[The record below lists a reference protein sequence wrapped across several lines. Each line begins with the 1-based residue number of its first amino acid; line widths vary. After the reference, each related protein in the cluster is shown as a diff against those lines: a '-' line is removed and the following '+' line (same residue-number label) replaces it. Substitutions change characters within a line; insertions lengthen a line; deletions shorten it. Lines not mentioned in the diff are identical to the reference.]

1 MDDNDLSKPFKVQFV
16 GEPAV
21 DHGGPSREFFSL
33 INQHMHR
40 SMLCGSTFRHNVIS
54 LQKEEFMKCGQL
66 AAKGLLQGSAGPKCF
81 GKSVTDYILY
91 GNVQCLDP
99 TLEEVPPGEIKDS
112 LERLEGIQDA
122 EEFKSEASFN
132 SDFRFS
138 HGYTKPFV
146 TIEDKDEFIKA
157 IALHA
162 IIYTSLPELI
172 QFIDG
177 LKTCGILDLVRSNPE
192 QFRAVFQY
200 GKSILTAGLLDDIF
214 HPLFSPEGSNKRAKE
229 ERLVFNFNQML
240 ENVEKGKVVEE
251 LSETEVTINL
261 SHILMFATGASEI
274 PAIGLIPR
282 PSIRFDH
289 NTREERK
296 LSVSTCANILTLP
309 VSEKMTSLES
319 FQKEFMFCMLN
330 SPGFGNV

>member
-1 MDDNDLSKPFKVQFV
+1 MNDVDLSKPFKVQFV

-21 DHGGPSREFFSL
+21 DYGGPSREFFSL

-40 SMLCGSTFRHNVIS
+40 SMLCGTTFRHNVVS

-81 GKSVTDYILY
+81 GKTVTDYILY
-91 GNVQCLDP
+91 GNVQCLNP
-99 TLEEVPPGEIKDS
+99 TLEEVSPGELKDS

-122 EEFKSEASFN
+122 EELKSEASFN

-138 HGYTKPFV
+138 HGYMKPLV
-146 TIEDKDEFIKA
+146 TIENKNEFIKA

-162 IIYTSLPELI
+162 IIYSSVSELN

-177 LKTCGILDLVRSNPE
+177 LKTYGILDLVRSNPE
-192 QFRAVFQY
+192 QLRAVFQY
-200 GKSILTAGLLDDIF
+200 GKATLTADLLDDIF
-214 HPLFSPEGSNKRAKE
+214 HPSFSPEGSNKRVKE
-229 ERLVFNFNQML
+229 ERIVFNFNQML

-251 LSETEVTINL
+251 LGETELTISL

-282 PSIRFDH
+282 PSIRFNH
-289 NTREERK
+289 NTSEERK
-296 LSVSTCANILTLP
+296 LSVSACANILTLP
-309 VSEKMTSLES
+309 VSEKMASLES
-319 FQKEFMFCMLN
+319 FQEEFMFCMLN